1 MVNVNSSDLIYDPK
15 FLAFCSLATEGYGGN
30 NSAPSK
36 SIGFSEF
43 CEKLE
48 KNEVVK
54 PENKKSSLD
63 LNNSLDY
70 WKSRFNPAGNLSALD
85 SQVLD
90 IIKKAYNLGMVNKD
104 NMLLRNEAVNAYK
117 NSIWIWNRAQLS
129 KSAGHFIY

>member
-15 FLAFCSLATEGYGGN
+15 FLAFCSLATEGYGGDN
-30 NSAPSK
+30 PTPS
-36 SIGFSEF
+36 SISFNEF
-43 CEKLE
+43 CYKLE

-54 PENKKSSLD
+54 PENQKSSLD
-63 LNNSLDY
+63 QNKSLDY
-70 WKSRFNPAGNLSALD
+70 WKSRFNAGGNLSALD

-117 NSIWIWNRAQLS
+117 NSI
-129 KSAGHFIY
+129 

>member
-30 NSAPSK
+30 NSAPSR

-54 PENKKSSLD
+54 PENKKSSVD

-70 WKSRFNPAGNLSALD
+70 WKSRFNPGGNLSALD

-90 IIKKAYNLGMVNKD
+90 IIKKAYNLGMVNKN
-104 NMLLRNEAVNAYK
+104 NMLLRNEAINAYK
-117 NSIWIWNRAQLS
+117 NSI
-129 KSAGHFIY
+129 

>member
-1 MVNVNSSDLIYDPK
+1 MISSSNYDVTKDPK

-30 NSAPSK
+30 NSAPSR

-48 KNEVVK
+48 KNEVVN

-63 LNNSLDY
+63 LNKSLDY
-70 WKSRFNPAGNLSALD
+70 WKSRFNPGGNLSALD

-90 IIKKAYNLGMVNKD
+90 IIKKACKLGMVNKN
-104 NMLLRNEAVNAYK
+104 NMLLRNEAINAYK
-117 NSIWIWNRAQLS
+117 NSI
-129 KSAGHFIY
+129 

>member
-1 MVNVNSSDLIYDPK
+1 MVNVNSSDLIYNQK

-30 NSAPSK
+30 NSAPSR

-54 PENKKSSLD
+54 PENKKSSPD
-63 LNNSLDY
+63 LNKSLDY
-70 WKSRFNPAGNLSALD
+70 WKSRFNPGGNLSALD

-90 IIKKAYNLGMVNKD
+90 IIKKAYNFNKD

-117 NSIWIWNRAQLS
+117 NSN
-129 KSAGHFIY
+129 